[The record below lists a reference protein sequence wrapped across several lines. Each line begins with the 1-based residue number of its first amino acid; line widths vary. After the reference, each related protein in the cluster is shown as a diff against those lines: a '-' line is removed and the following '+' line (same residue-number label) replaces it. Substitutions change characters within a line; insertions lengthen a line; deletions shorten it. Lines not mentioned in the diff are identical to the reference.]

1 MAGSAESQRP
11 GRARPTPQFGAR
23 AARNLRAPPEAG
35 DVREAHF
42 PLGEGRR
49 DDAEAVRAAAGSAR
63 PEPLTAP
70 GPPTPG
76 ERGCPARPPADGSSR
91 PQPVGAAR
99 DARPSAQGARSHL
112 PCQRYESAIRG
123 PSGPR
128 DPPTTAPG
136 PPSGG
141 PHQKGEPA
149 TPRPRAGAARLAG
162 PHLLG
167 LRQVR
172 RGARAGEWPES
183 HPTARPL
190 RLNSLARSPCCGGRG
205 GEGTT
210 PTPSRGPAVPLPAR
224 RGYPH
229 PARSPQSR
237 RVRGWR
243 APEKGRRQGKDP
255 SQPTSA
261 APPQPS
267 GESSPRCGWG
277 WGPGRPGSPLSRER
291 QLRWDPNPPQL

>member
-91 PQPVGAAR
+91 PQPDGAAR

-183 HPTARPL
+183 HPTARPTPSELSRPVPLL
-190 RLNSLARSPCCGGRG
+190 RRARRGRDDPNP
-205 GEGTT
+205 ESW
-210 PTPSRGPAVPLPAR
+210 SRGPAARPAR
-224 RGYPH
+224 VP
-229 PARSPQSR
+229 SPSS
-237 RVRGWR
+237 VSTK
-243 APEKGRRQGKDP
+243 PP
-255 SQPTSA
+255 SEGLA
-261 APPQPS
+261 
-267 GESSPRCGWG
+267 
-277 WGPGRPGSPLSRER
+277 GP
-291 QLRWDPNPPQL
+291 